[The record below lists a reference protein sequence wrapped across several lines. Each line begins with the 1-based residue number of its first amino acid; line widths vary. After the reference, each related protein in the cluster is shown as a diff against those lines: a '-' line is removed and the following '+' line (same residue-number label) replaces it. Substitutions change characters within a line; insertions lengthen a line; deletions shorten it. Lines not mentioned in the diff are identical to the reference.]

1 MKIYPFG
8 SAPQAVEEGFKLVST
23 VHGTEQSVTVGLAE
37 EDIIFVKGAMLA
49 GRHGHF
55 EFARFERDAGK
66 LSMSIRP
73 IDALVDPEY
82 RKQVQGLMDVT
93 AALRGEPT
101 SPVIF
106 STDAESVLNRK
117 MSNVDLAPLT
127 AVRSS
132 KLNLQASK
140 IPGVKATVVE
150 SCVSQL
156 RRELSYDIFLPSSHG
171 PMFAA
176 DVAPSL
182 TPDGVLKLLSDL
194 ANKAATSKSN

>member
-1 MKIYPFG
+1 M
-8 SAPQAVEEGFKLVST
+8 S
-23 VHGTEQSVTVGLAE
+23 SV
-37 EDIIFVKGAMLA
+37 
-49 GRHGHF
+49 
-55 EFARFERDAGK
+55 
-66 LSMSIRP
+66 
-73 IDALVDPEY
+73 
-82 RKQVQGLMDVT
+82 
-93 AALRGEPT
+93 
-101 SPVIF
+101 
-106 STDAESVLNRK
+106 N
-117 MSNVDLAPLT
+117 LAPLT

-140 IPGVKATVVE
+140 IPGVKSISEHDGKMVVVFQDGVKATVVE

-156 RRELSYDIFLPSSHG
+156 RGELCYDVFLPSSHG